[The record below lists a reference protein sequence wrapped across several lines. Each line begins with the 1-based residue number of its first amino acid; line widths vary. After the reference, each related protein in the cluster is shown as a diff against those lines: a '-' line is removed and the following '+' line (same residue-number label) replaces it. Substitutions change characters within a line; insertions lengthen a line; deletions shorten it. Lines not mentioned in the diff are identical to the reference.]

1 MNGATMNAHHR
12 PNTRVQD
19 RPDIQ
24 VFTEIGIIEHLMRTA
39 VAKALPPGMTYPQ
52 WEVLVHF
59 SRTGDGDTPAELAR
73 ALQVTKGAVTN
84 TLQKMEAAGLVEV
97 TADAHDG
104 RKKRI
109 RVTRHGAACH
119 TEMLKMVRPHL
130 DQLRGGFTD
139 AEFETAL
146 PFLRALRVWLDEN
159 RNPGGVAAPEAACD
173 LAQSLMV

>member
-1 MNGATMNAHHR
+1 MNAPYSSPSR
-12 PNTRVQD
+12 APITRVQD

-24 VFTEIGIIEHLMRTA
+24 VFSEIGIIEHLMRSA
-39 VAKALPPGMTYPQ
+39 VAKSLPSGMTYSQ

-59 SRTGDGDTPAELAR
+59 SRTGDGETPAQLAR
-73 ALQVTKGAVTN
+73 ALQVTKGAITN
-84 TLQKMEAAGLVEV
+84 TLQRMQALGLVEIN
-97 TADAHDG
+97 ADAQDG

-109 RVTRHGAACH
+109 KVTRKGASCYA
-119 TEMLKMVRPHL
+119 EMLRMVRPHL

-159 RNPGGVAAPEAACD
+159 RNPAAAA
-173 LAQSLMV
+173 AGFGAV

>member
-1 MNGATMNAHHR
+1 MNAPYASVSR
-12 PNTRVQD
+12 IPAARVQD

-24 VFTEIGIIEHLMRTA
+24 VFTEIGIIEHLMRSA
-39 VAKALPPGMTYPQ
+39 VAKSLPEGMTYSQ

-59 SRTGDGDTPAELAR
+59 SRSGDGETPAQLAR
-73 ALQVTKGAVTN
+73 ALQVTKGAITN
-84 TLQKMEAAGLVEV
+84 TLQRMQALDLVEIS
-97 TADAHDG
+97 ADAHDG

-109 RVTRHGAACH
+109 KVTRQGAGVYSQ
-119 TEMLKMVRPHL
+119 MLRMVRPHL

-159 RNPGGVAAPEAACD
+159 RNPGGAAVEGFG
-173 LAQSLMV
+173 

>member
-1 MNGATMNAHHR
+1 MTMNAHLR

-24 VFTEIGIIEHLMRTA
+24 VFAEIGVIEHLMRTA
-39 VAKALPPGMTYPQ
+39 VAKALPHGMTYPQ
-52 WEVLVHF
+52 WQVLVHF
-59 SRTGDGDTPAELAR
+59 SRTGDGQTPADLAR

-84 TLQKMEAAGLVEV
+84 TLQHMQAAGLLEV
-97 TADAHDG
+97 RADAEDG

-109 RVTRHGAACH
+109 FVTRNGAACH
-119 TEMLKMVRPHL
+119 TEMLRLVRPHL

-139 AEFETAL
+139 AEFESAL

-159 RNPGGVAAPEAACD
+159 RNPGTFAVDTAVCSAD
-173 LAQSLMV
+173 

>member
-1 MNGATMNAHHR
+1 MLNDNLMNAPHR
-12 PNTRVQD
+12 PIARVPVARVQD

-39 VAKALPPGMTYPQ
+39 VAKALPRGMTYSQ

-59 SRTGDGDTPAELAR
+59 SRTGDGQTPAQLAR
-73 ALQVTKGAVTN
+73 ALQVTKGAITN
-84 TLQKMEAAGLVEV
+84 TLQRMQAMDLVAIS
-97 TADAHDG
+97 ADAHDG

-109 RVTRHGAACH
+109 RVTHQGASCYAQ
-119 TEMLKMVRPHL
+119 MLRMVRPHL

-159 RNPGGVAAPEAACD
+159 RTPGAVAD
-173 LAQSLMV
+173 NYGLV

>member
-1 MNGATMNAHHR
+1 MNAPYPSVSR
-12 PNTRVQD
+12 APATRVQD

-24 VFTEIGIIEHLMRTA
+24 VFTEIAIIEHLMRSA
-39 VAKALPPGMTYPQ
+39 VAKSLPSGMTYSQ

-59 SRTGDGDTPAELAR
+59 SRTGDGQTPAQLAR
-73 ALQVTKGAVTN
+73 ALQVTKGAITN
-84 TLQKMEAAGLVEV
+84 TLQRMQALDLVEIS
-97 TADAHDG
+97 ADAHDG

-109 RVTRHGAACH
+109 KVTRKGAGCY
-119 TEMLKMVRPHL
+119 TEMLRMVRPHL

-159 RNPGGVAAPEAACD
+159 RNPSGVAEVEGFGD
-173 LAQSLMV
+173 I

>member
-1 MNGATMNAHHR
+1 MNAPLR

-24 VFTEIGIIEHLMRTA
+24 VFTEIGIIEHLMRSA
-39 VAKALPPGMTYPQ
+39 VAKSLPAGMTYAQ

-84 TLQKMEAAGLVEV
+84 TLQKMQALDLLNVR
-97 TADAHDG
+97 ADAHDG

-109 RVTRHGAACH
+109 TVTRKGAACH
-119 TEMLKMVRPHL
+119 TEMLRMVRPHL

-139 AEFETAL
+139 AEFESAL

-159 RNPGGVAAPEAACD
+159 RNPAVLEAEGYEAA
-173 LAQSLMV
+173 

>member
-1 MNGATMNAHHR
+1 MNAPHR

-24 VFTEIGIIEHLMRTA
+24 VFTEIAIIEHLMRSA
-39 VAKALPPGMTYPQ
+39 VAKSLPAGMTYAQ
-52 WEVLVHF
+52 WEVLAHF
-59 SRTGDGDTPAELAR
+59 SRTGDGETPAELAR
-73 ALQVTKGAVTN
+73 ALQVTKGAITN
-84 TLQKMEAAGLVEV
+84 TLQKMQAAGLLDVR
-97 TADAHDG
+97 ADAHDG

-109 RVTRHGAACH
+109 TVTRKGAACH
-119 TEMLKMVRPHL
+119 TEMLRMVRPHL

-159 RNPGGVAAPEAACD
+159 RDPAMFEAEGHEAA
-173 LAQSLMV
+173 

>member
-1 MNGATMNAHHR
+1 MNAPLH
-12 PNTRVQD
+12 TVARVQD

-39 VAKALPPGMTYPQ
+39 VAKSLPHGMTYSQ

-59 SRTGDGDTPAELAR
+59 SRTGDGQTQLAR
-73 ALQVTKGAVTN
+73 ALQVTKGAITN
-84 TLQKMEAAGLVEV
+84 TLQRMQSAGLVEIS
-97 TADAHDG
+97 ADADDG

-109 RVTRHGAACH
+109 AVTKQGASCYAQ
-119 TEMLKMVRPHL
+119 MLRMVRPHL
-130 DQLRGGFTD
+130 DQLRDGFTD

-159 RNPGGVAAPEAACD
+159 RNPGMAAESYAA
-173 LAQSLMV
+173 A